1 MKSNCVS
8 PEPKPAS
15 GLVPARVLFWRVSIP
30 SLSSAF
36 VQSGSYVLRGPALP
50 QGIPP
55 WEEDGLHAK
64 VWGPHFF
71 CLVISRTLLIN
82 SAVISRPCC
91 RMRHNG
97 CSCLRYL
104 SRQISSFFSKKRE
117 NRNVLN
123 FIPGRKPHYA
133 KRSPTPWPTRITPH
147 RYKLPSIFIRS
158 ALSLSRPAAFR
169 RK

>member
-15 GLVPARVLFWRVSIP
+15 GLVPARVLFWRVSRP

-104 SRQISSFFSKKRE
+104 SRQISSFFSKK
-117 NRNVLN
+117 NGN
-123 FIPGRKPHYA
+123 FLPSPGLAPDPRIFDPPKQIASHYA
-133 KRSPTPWPTRITPH
+133 GRSFFCST
-147 RYKLPSIFIRS
+147 SS
-158 ALSLSRPAAFR
+158 AAGL
-169 RK
+169 

>member
-15 GLVPARVLFWRVSIP
+15 GLVPARVLFWRVSRP

-36 VQSGSYVLRGPALP
+36 VQSGSYVLREPALP

-104 SRQISSFFSKKRE
+104 SRQISSFFSKK
-117 NRNVLN
+117 NGN
-123 FIPGRKPHYA
+123 FLPSPGLAPDPRIFDPPKQIASHYA
-133 KRSPTPWPTRITPH
+133 GRSFFCST
-147 RYKLPSIFIRS
+147 SS
-158 ALSLSRPAAFR
+158 AAGLSGF
-169 RK
+169 KN